1 MIKKFSG
8 TLLACILLLSCG
20 ESKEPEP
27 VTELEVAQA
36 FINATFQN
44 DIDKAEHFILK
55 DSTNMQTMELLRE
68 KNKKLSAEQLAM
80 FKKANPVI
88 REVSTITK
96 DSVVI
101 ISYSPSYK
109 PETVYKLKMLRGSGK
124 WAVDIKYTFWEK
136 QE

>member
-1 MIKKFSG
+1 MLNKILI
-8 TLLACILLLSCG
+8 TLLATAILSCNDAK
-20 ESKEPEP
+20 ESEP
-27 VTELEVAQA
+27 VTEMEVAQA

-44 DIDKAEHFILK
+44 DIDKAERYILK

-68 KNKKLSAEQLAM
+68 NNKKLTKEQLGM
-80 FKKANPVI
+80 FKKANAVI

-109 PETVYKLKMLRGSGK
+109 PETVYKLKMLRGSDK

>member
-1 MIKKFSG
+1 MLNKILI
-8 TLLACILLLSCG
+8 TLLATAILSCNDAK
-20 ESKEPEP
+20 ESEP
-27 VTELEVAQA
+27 VTEMEVAQA

-44 DIDKAEHFILK
+44 DIDKAERYILK

-68 KNKKLSAEQLAM
+68 NNKKLTKEQLGM
-80 FKKANPVI
+80 FKKANAVI
-88 REVSTITK
+88 REVSTIAK

-109 PETVYKLKMLRGSGK
+109 PETVYKLKMLRGSDK

>member
-1 MIKKFSG
+1 MLNKILI
-8 TLLACILLLSCG
+8 TLLASAILSCNDAK
-20 ESKEPEP
+20 ESEP
-27 VTELEVAQA
+27 VTEMEVAQA

-44 DIDKAEHFILK
+44 DIDKAERYILK

-68 KNKKLSAEQLAM
+68 NNKKLTKEQLGM
-80 FKKANPVI
+80 FKKANAVI

-109 PETVYKLKMLRGSGK
+109 PETVYKLKMLRGSDK